1 MRFEEVIWRE
11 QFLDKIA
18 RKHRLDPGEVEEVL
32 HGRPLVRRQERG
44 RRKGQDLYAVYGRT
58 DAGRHIV
65 VFLIRKAPGVA
76 MPISARD
83 MTPKERRSYD
93 ATSQRT

>member
-11 QFLDKIA
+11 QFLDKISS
-18 RKHRLDPGEVEEVL
+18 KHYLDPSEVEEVL

-44 RRKGQDLYAVYGRT
+44 RRAGQDLYAVYGQT
-58 DAGRHIV
+58 DAGRYIV
-65 VFLIRKAPGVA
+65 VFLIRKAPRVA

-83 MTPKERRSYD
+83 MTPGERRSYE
-93 ATSQRT
+93 ARRQ

>member
-11 QFLDKIA
+11 QFLDKISS
-18 RKHRLDPGEVEEVL
+18 KHHLDSSEVEEVL

-44 RRKGQDLYAVYGRT
+44 HRPGQDLYVVYGQT
-58 DAGRHIV
+58 DAGRYIV
-65 VFLIRKAPGVA
+65 VFLIRTAPRVA

-83 MTPKERRSYD
+83 MTPRERRFYEARRQKS
-93 ATSQRT
+93 